1 MAVYTYVQT
10 LIELLLLFVNYAKA
24 KVDFVG
30 LLKIWLHAHDLR
42 ECLFGMLK
50 GSIAIVENSN
60 AIPKLGFLC
69 IVSVLVEKNV
79 EVRSVPSGQT
89 GGRVLVGKQSKPVAS
104 RPSSDSSD
112 LESLIR
118 VLVQR
123 IL

>member
-10 LIELLLLFVNYAKA
+10 LIELLLLFINYAKA

-30 LLKIWLHAHDLR
+30 LLKIW
-42 ECLFGMLK
+42 LFGMLK

-79 EVRSVPSGQT
+79 EVRSVPLGQT

>member
-1 MAVYTYVQT
+1 MS
-10 LIELLLLFVNYAKA
+10 
-24 KVDFVG
+24 
-30 LLKIWLHAHDLR
+30 
-42 ECLFGMLK
+42 EC
-50 GSIAIVENSN
+50 
-60 AIPKLGFLC
+60 
-69 IVSVLVEKNV
+69 
-79 EVRSVPSGQT
+79 EVRSVPLGQT